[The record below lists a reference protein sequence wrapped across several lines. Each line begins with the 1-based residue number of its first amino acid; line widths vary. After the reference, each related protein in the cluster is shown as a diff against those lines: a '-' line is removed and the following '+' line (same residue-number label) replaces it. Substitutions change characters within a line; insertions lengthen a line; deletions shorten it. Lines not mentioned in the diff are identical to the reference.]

1 MPLICNLVLPHSPSF
16 LKFPN
21 LEDSVTWYINQIAI
35 EKKRIYS
42 SRVSSKLLNV
52 LICSKFAKYFPKEY
66 HLTKKSKKKDKVI
79 ILNDIL
85 RLTYIRMYHKFIS
98 FYVTCINYRNV
109 VSHINYCNDVLR
121 QPEFA
126 GWNSLLIQ
134 KLAVRL
140 TQQSHEGM
148 RVRQIILLVSLLDY
162 DALIKKCMIINCE
175 NYSRGKRALVPKIEK
190 ATRRI
195 M

>member
-1 MPLICNLVLPHSPSF
+1 MPLICNLVLSHSHSF

-21 LEDSVTWYINQIAI
+21 LEDTVTWNINEIAI

-109 VSHINYCNDVLR
+109 VSHINYCNDVT
-121 QPEFA
+121 PITWVCGMEFF
-126 GWNSLLIQ
+126 
-134 KLAVRL
+134 
-140 TQQSHEGM
+140 
-148 RVRQIILLVSLLDY
+148 
-162 DALIKKCMIINCE
+162 IN
-175 NYSRGKRALVPKIEK
+175 PKTCSQTHSTI
-190 ATRRI
+190 TRRNESETNYFTSFFAWLRRVN
-195 M
+195 

>member
-1 MPLICNLVLPHSPSF
+1 
-16 LKFPN
+16 
-21 LEDSVTWYINQIAI
+21 
-35 EKKRIYS
+35 
-42 SRVSSKLLNV
+42 
-52 LICSKFAKYFPKEY
+52 
-66 HLTKKSKKKDKVI
+66 
-79 ILNDIL
+79 
-85 RLTYIRMYHKFIS
+85 MYHKFIS

-190 ATRRI
+190 TKATRRI
-195 M
+195 MQLQEHLKYGFLKTTYHRPPTNLPADHGPNNMKKFLMKKCEVIL